1 MRPKPSQAPGLS
13 PVLQRPRG
21 EPPELLRR
29 EHQAPPRSVT
39 GPCPTRFDGL
49 WRRCDNTLEK
59 ILNGRL
65 EDARCFATIG
75 EDEDRCVADIGGE
88 TFEGQLS
95 LDGRIIA
102 WTDGDTWYRAN
113 WRRLAAEP
121 SQAPTRK
128 PSAAEAAEASQALP
142 RKRCRVDLDPQLE
155 EQSVEAQSV
164 FNKIHKD
171 AIWSNLRSGTT
182 SGPGSSV
189 KATTGLCQF
198 LGEFIKTYNVQVFLD
213 IPCGDCNWQANIPG
227 LDKIKYFG
235 FDISEVAVQR
245 AIETNSCRSYMK
257 LGQLDIFS
265 RVPMEADV
273 IMVKDAFQHWPL
285 DRAQLAL
292 RNIRKSGTKLLLA
305 TTFPTTC
312 ANKVIKLGR
321 FYKCNLQ
328 LAPFDL
334 GPPIVLRPQFEYH
347 DASRGHDDGAH
358 IGLWRFPGRI

>member
-95 LDGRIIA
+95 LDGHIIA
-102 WTDGDTWYRAN
+102 WNDGDTWYRVAVSSPGTT
-113 WRRLAAEP
+113 AVSSPGTTTVSSPGTTAVSSP
-121 SQAPTRK
+121 GT
-128 PSAAEAAEASQALP
+128 
-142 RKRCRVDLDPQLE
+142 RKRCRPGARSPGVDL
-155 EQSVEAQSV
+155 EAQSV

-171 AIWSNLRSGTT
+171 AFWSNLRSGTT

-198 LGEFIKTYNVQVFLD
+198 LGEFIKSRNVQVFLD